1 MATHLLR
8 RLLRDLSFV
17 ALLALIGSASVFAQD
32 AKPAPALPPFP
43 DDPLA
48 LVAEGN
54 KAKAQ
59 GRYDDASAYYQR
71 AIRLDPRSFEAH
83 LGLGMTLDLKGQYA
97 DAETELNRA
106 LGYAPENA
114 RQDRDSAL
122 SALAVS
128 YAFRGDI
135 DGAQRYYEKL
145 YDFQIAT
152 ARLDNAASTAQT
164 IGRAYLDAGDTRT
177 ASQWFQTGQDAVHKM
192 SGLAGD
198 QIDLWQMRWEHA
210 QSRIAARS
218 GNPEEAETHLANM
231 KRLVDKGGLN
241 AAQQPNYQYLVGYN
255 AFYAGDY
262 DAAIAALQHADPRDP
277 TIMTMIA
284 EAYAKKGDPA
294 AAKTY
299 VDKVAVLPLH
309 TLQGALARSN
319 VKKVEAEIEKL
330 KAEQEKN
337 PDSKPEPRDSQTIDK
352 AKDEA
357 EKTPAEKPTVAKVKK
372 P

>member
-1 MATHLLR
+1 
-8 RLLRDLSFV
+8 
-17 ALLALIGSASVFAQD
+17 LLALLVLIGPGSALAQD
-32 AKPAPALPPFP
+32 AKPAPAPPPFP

-71 AIRLDPRSFEAH
+71 AIKKDPRSFEAH
-83 LGLGMTLDLKGQYA
+83 LGLGMVRDLQGQYE
-97 DAETELNRA
+97 DAEKELNNA

-135 DGAQRYYEKL
+135 AGAQRYYEKL
-145 YDFQIAT
+145 YDFQVAT
-152 ARLDNAASTAQT
+152 ARLDNAATTAQT
-164 IGRAYLDAGDTRT
+164 IGRAYLDSGDTRT
-177 ASQWFQTGQDAVHKM
+177 AAQWFQTGQDAVHKM

-218 GNPEEAETHLANM
+218 GNSEEAETHLANM

-241 AAQQPNYQYLVGYN
+241 AAQVPNYQALVGYN

-262 DAAIAALQHADPRDP
+262 DAAIAALLKADPRDP

-284 EAYAKKGDPA
+284 EAYVKKGDPT
-294 AAKTY
+294 AAKAY
-299 VDKVAVLPLH
+299 ADKVSVLPLH

-319 VKKVEAEIEKL
+319 VKRLEVEIAKL
-330 KAEQEKN
+330 KADLEKD
-337 PDSKPEPRDSQTIDK
+337 PKPEPRESEEIQK
-352 AKDEA
+352 AREEA
-357 EKTPAEKPTVAKVKK
+357 EKAPAERPTVAKVKK

>member
-8 RLLRDLSFV
+8 R
-17 ALLALIGSASVFAQD
+17 ALLLVVLGSSTVFAQD
-32 AKPAPALPPFP
+32 PKPAPAPPPFP

-54 KAKAQ
+54 KAKGQ
-59 GRYDDASAYYQR
+59 GRYDDALAYYQR
-71 AIRLDPRSFEAH
+71 ALTKDPRSFEAH
-83 LGLGMTLDLKGQYA
+83 LGLGMVLDLQGQYG
-97 DAETELNRA
+97 DAEKELNTA

-135 DGAQRYYEKL
+135 DGAKRYYEKL

-152 ARLDNAASTAQT
+152 ARLDGAATTAQA
-164 IGRAYLDAGDTRT
+164 IGRAYLDGGDTR
-177 ASQWFQTGQDAVHKM
+177 AAAQWFQTGQEAVRKM
-192 SGLAGD
+192 SGLASD
-198 QIDLWQMRWEHA
+198 QLDLWQMRWEHA
-210 QSRIAARS
+210 QSRIAVRS
-218 GNPEEAETHLANM
+218 GNTEEAETHMANM

-241 AAQQPNYQYLVGYN
+241 AAQTPNYQALVGYN

-262 DAAIAALQHADPRDP
+262 DTAIAALQKADRRDP
-277 TIMTMIA
+277 TILTMIA
-284 EAYAKKGDPA
+284 EAYAKKGDPIA
-294 AAKTY
+294 AQAY
-299 VDKVAVLPLH
+299 ADRVSVLPLH

-319 VKKVEAEIEKL
+319 VKKVEAEIAKL
-330 KAEQEKN
+330 KAEQEK
-337 PDSKPEPRDSQTIDK
+337 QDK
-352 AKDEA
+352 ERQDK
-357 EKTPAEKPTVAKVKK
+357 EKPAK

>member
-1 MATHLLR
+1 MSL
-8 RLLRDLSFV
+8 V

-32 AKPAPALPPFP
+32 AKPAPAPPPFP

-48 LVAEGN
+48 LIAEGN

-59 GRYDDASAYYQR
+59 GRYDDATAYYQR
-71 AIRLDPRSFEAH
+71 ALKLDPRSFEAH
-83 LGLGMTLDLKGQYA
+83 LGLGMTLDLRGQYS
-97 DAETELNRA
+97 DAETELNKA
-106 LGYAPENA
+106 LGYAPENQ
-114 RQDRDSAL
+114 RTDRDSAL

-145 YDFQIAT
+145 YDFQVAT

-192 SGLAGD
+192 SGLASD
-198 QIDLWQMRWEHA
+198 QLDLWQMRWEHA

-255 AFYAGDY
+255 AFYSGDY

-284 EAYAKKGDPA
+284 EAYVKKGDPN
-294 AAKTY
+294 AAKAY
-299 VDKVAVLPLH
+299 ADKVAILPLH

-319 VKKVEAEIEKL
+319 VKKVEAEIAKLRADLEKD
-330 KAEQEKN
+330 
-337 PDSKPEPRDSQTIDK
+337 PKPAPRDSEAIDK
-352 AKDEA
+352 AKEEA
-357 EKTPAEKPTVAKVKK
+357 GQTPAEKPTVAKVKK

>member
-8 RLLRDLSFV
+8 RVLRGVSLV
-17 ALLALIGSASVFAQD
+17 ALLAVIGPTGAFAQD
-32 AKPAPALPPFP
+32 PKPAPALPPFP

-71 AIRLDPRSFEAH
+71 ALKMDPRSFEAH
-83 LGLGMTLDLKGQYA
+83 LGLGMVLDLQGQY
-97 DAETELNRA
+97 ENGEKELNKA

-145 YDFQIAT
+145 YDFQVAT
-152 ARLDNAASTAQT
+152 ARPDNAATTAQT
-164 IGRAYLDAGDTRT
+164 IGRAYLDAGDTR
-177 ASQWFQTGQDAVHKM
+177 AAAQWFQTGQDAVRKM
-192 SGLAGD
+192 SGLSGD
-198 QIDLWQMRWEHA
+198 QLDLWQMRWEHA

-218 GNPEEAETHLANM
+218 GNAEEAETHMANM

-241 AAQQPNYQYLVGYN
+241 AAQTPNYQYLVGYN

-262 DAAIAALQHADPRDP
+262 DTAIAALQHADPRDP
-277 TIMTMIA
+277 TILTMIA
-284 EAYAKKGDPA
+284 EAYAKKGDPV
-294 AAKTY
+294 AAKAY
-299 VDKVAVLPLH
+299 ADKVSLLPLH

-319 VKKVEAEIEKL
+319 VKKVEAEIAKL

-337 PDSKPEPRDSQTIDK
+337 PKPEPPRDSEIIDK
-352 AKDEA
+352 AKEEA
-357 EKTPAEKPTVAKVKK
+357 AQTPAEKPTVAKVKK